1 MNEKEQIFKEEI
13 LINRMVDYVEIH
25 VYTDGASR
33 KNPGPSAIGIV
44 FLDARG
50 NLIAEHKECV
60 GITTNNRAEYIAII
74 RALELGTEY
83 CRGKVSIFSDSEL
96 VINQLTGTYAIK
108 VKELRDL
115 FKQIKTNEQ
124 FYQEVI
130 YNWVSKKNKHITKAE
145 ALCNQALD
153 GEYTK

>member
-1 MNEKEQIFKEEI
+1 
-13 LINRMVDYVEIH
+13 MVDYVEIH

-33 KNPGPSAIGIV
+33 KNPGPSAIGII
-44 FLDARG
+44 FLDSKG
-50 NLIAEHKECV
+50 NFIAEHKECI

-83 CRGKVSIFSDSEL
+83 CRGKVCIFSDSEI
-96 VINQLTGTYAIK
+96 VVNQLNRTYAIK

-124 FYQEVI
+124 FYEEVI
-130 YNWVSKKNKHITKAE
+130 YNWVSRKNKNILKADG
-145 ALCNQALD
+145 LCNEALD
-153 GEYTK
+153 GKYKI